1 MLQIILVV
9 ESYCPAAMKRSIDH
23 LYRNHENWRHKMNEN
38 PKQKHIDS
46 EEKKIFSK
54 MAIISL
60 VLAIVSLLSV
70 GFSRLFAL
78 ILSLIVIILGVL
90 SFINIKKNVY
100 LKGKSASVIA
110 IFIGIF
116 VFVPILFMLIW
127 LVSR

>member
-1 MLQIILVV
+1 
-9 ESYCPAAMKRSIDH
+9 
-23 LYRNHENWRHKMNEN
+23 MNEN
-38 PKQKHIDS
+38 QEQKHIDS
-46 EEKKIFSK
+46 EEKKNFSK
-54 MAIISL
+54 TAIISL

-90 SFINIKKNVY
+90 SFINIKKNTY
-100 LKGKSASVIA
+100 LKGKSASIIA

-127 LVSR
+127 LASR